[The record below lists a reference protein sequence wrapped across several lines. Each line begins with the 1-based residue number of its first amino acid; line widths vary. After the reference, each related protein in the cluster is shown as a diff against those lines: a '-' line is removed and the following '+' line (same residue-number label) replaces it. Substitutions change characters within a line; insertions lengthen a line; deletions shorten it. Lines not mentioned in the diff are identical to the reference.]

1 MSTYQEQLDDTVVLL
16 SASGIGG
23 TPAERKA
30 WAEEVMNDPAAW
42 ARLNVDILRSY
53 GANLDA
59 AA

>member
-16 SASGIGG
+16 SASGATG
-23 TPAERKA
+23 TPAEMRA
-30 WAEEVMNDPAAW
+30 WAEEAMSDPKLRI
-42 ARLNVDILRSY
+42 RLTVDLLRSY